1 MRRYTISNFKD
12 YLQFEYSI
20 PQSVF
25 KIEPS
30 EEIQAFIATKGAQ
43 IRGPNK
49 WLDFESSILGE
60 DSDFENKI
68 FTFWKSDCSPEKK
81 IVRWFWLNKAK
92 TTKFNRELLNKV
104 TVELNDPDKLLD
116 QIYLYGLESV
126 NIDREELG
134 QRREI
139 LTSFIDPLFFN
150 DKATFEQQ
158 FSHMKKMLGENPEKI
173 IERIVGLFDFERKTI
188 IEIIPQLI
196 RNQSGLSTELLSI
209 IRQIWPELAEY
220 IECAT
225 EPERFT
231 QGSIVD
237 NFEKFAESYRSHYI
251 LSKLAFDKPTDELER
266 LHKEFSK
273 QWMEIL
279 AGINVGKIP
288 NHENKLT
295 LEIRDKRIIL
305 LDAVGFEWSNVVKFL
320 FESLGWQVSKIMPIF
335 ASLPSVTEFSTSIVT

>member
-1 MRRYTISNFKD
+1 
-12 YLQFEYSI
+12 
-20 PQSVF
+20 
-25 KIEPS
+25 
-30 EEIQAFIATKGAQ
+30 
-43 IRGPNK
+43 
-49 WLDFESSILGE
+49 
-60 DSDFENKI
+60 
-68 FTFWKSDCSPEKK
+68 
-81 IVRWFWLNKAK
+81 
-92 TTKFNRELLNKV
+92 
-104 TVELNDPDKLLD
+104 
-116 QIYLYGLESV
+116 
-126 NIDREELG
+126 
-134 QRREI
+134 
-139 LTSFIDPLFFN
+139 
-150 DKATFEQQ
+150 
-158 FSHMKKMLGENPEKI
+158 MKKMLGENPEKI

-288 NHENKLT
+288 NHEIN
-295 LEIRDKRIIL
+295 
-305 LDAVGFEWSNVVKFL
+305 
-320 FESLGWQVSKIMPIF
+320 
-335 ASLPSVTEFSTSIVT
+335 